1 MVSEAAV
8 HEAEKRSRALGDAT
22 PVTTENLWARIGRDM
37 STKPYKALATDLVRA
52 SRHDRD
58 AAISG
63 FVERSHRMEMVEREG
78 RGDVV
83 RRWFQTVAIREQL
96 ARFVPALT
104 EAVRRNTLDL
114 GRTAAEANAHLT
126 EMKAD
131 AEGAAK
137 RINEAVEATGRRSPS
152 PGPGK

>member
-1 MVSEAAV
+1 
-8 HEAEKRSRALGDAT
+8 
-22 PVTTENLWARIGRDM
+22 
-37 STKPYKALATDLVRA
+37 
-52 SRHDRD
+52 
-58 AAISG
+58 
-63 FVERSHRMEMVEREG
+63 MEMIEREG

-83 RRWFQTVAIREQL
+83 RRWFQVVAMREQL
-96 ARFVPALT
+96 TRFVPALT
-104 EAVRRNTLDL
+104 EAVRRNTIDL
-114 GRTAAEANAHLT
+114 GRAAAEANAHLT